1 MQIIDG
7 YVGTP
12 NIYADV
18 IGEHNISMY
27 GSGDY
32 VLNVGECLGY
42 ELISNNEIRIKDG
55 MFITQGRRGYIK
67 KGTTEVCRI
76 DNGAQSGKRNDLI
89 VIEYAKDLSTQVES
103 HTIRVLKGIPG
114 AEASDPE
121 ITTGNIPDGAI
132 LHQMPLYRVK
142 IEGLNVAAVE
152 QMFEFGS
159 VAAETVNPMLATEE
173 GFAADAY
180 QTKLQLESCF
190 QSVSNGKAL
199 VASAITGK
207 GVNTTSDAAF
217 STMANNIN
225 NIKDVANNTQATATA
240 ADITAGK
247 TAWVNGKLVPGTR
260 PAPVNYLTG
269 SVSLPEQVGVKQKT
283 QTVRV
288 TFSKVFDK
296 VPTINLTY
304 DNGGATVSNVGV
316 DGFTITHTSSYSS
329 DWKTVVIYWTATV

>member
-1 MQIIDG
+1 MSDLKTDYKDDVLDTSSNTKRIFNLVDQSG
-7 YVGTP
+7 
-12 NIYADV
+12 NIVFA
-18 IGEHNISMY
+18 NISIQDITKY
-27 GSGDY
+27 IQNGDTFGAADINATNEAVNGKLDGS
-32 VLNVGECLGY
+32 
-42 ELISNNEIRIKDG
+42 S
-55 MFITQGRRGYIK
+55 
-67 KGTTEVCRI
+67 
-76 DNGAQSGKRNDLI
+76 
-89 VIEYAKDLSTQVES
+89 
-103 HTIRVLKGIPG
+103 
-114 AEASDPE
+114 
-121 ITTGNIPDGAI
+121 
-132 LHQMPLYRVK
+132 
-142 IEGLNVAAVE
+142 
-152 QMFEFGS
+152 
-159 VAAETVNPMLATEE
+159 TVNPMLATEE

-190 QSVSNGKAL
+190 RSVSNGKVL

-207 GVNTTSDAAF
+207 GVNTASDAAL

-247 TAWVNGKLVPGTR
+247 TAWVNGKLISGNR